1 MTQWLS
7 HVLFFTTPWTVTH
20 QAPLSMGFSRPEC
33 WSGLPFSTPRDLPNP
48 ETELTSLASPAM
60 ANGILYHWAT
70 DYYTQFTD
78 AIMEVQQD
86 QGT

>member
-1 MTQWLS
+1 
-7 HVLFFTTPWTVTH
+7 
-20 QAPLSMGFSRPEC
+20 MGFYRPEC
-33 WSGLPFSTPRDLPNP
+33 WSGLPFSTPRDLPDP

-60 ANGILYHWAT
+60 ASGILYHWAT

-78 AIMEVQQD
+78 AIMEVQRD